1 MADTVTWD
9 LLRELAEFRAA
20 RGCAL
25 SFYFKLDPSEVPTQ
39 REIVSRVTSLLD
51 DARRK
56 GESMRPELSHDELGA
71 LRSDVERV
79 RSWFESSFDR
89 SGVHGAAVF
98 AAGLDNVFRPV
109 RLSESVSDLARL
121 GRSFTLTPL
130 VPLVGRADGAIVVAV
145 GRERGSLYR
154 VISGR
159 LLELADLT
167 EEQLN
172 RHDQGGWSQ
181 ANYQRHV
188 DEHAKEHL
196 KDVAEELAR
205 RVRELRASDVV
216 VVGADDTRA
225 QFIDLLPAEARTAVI
240 GGAHAEAH
248 AGPTELYDV
257 SAPLLREARLLR
269 ERDSLARWREAAATE
284 GRAVA
289 GWDDT
294 LEAASDSRV
303 DVLLL
308 KGGATRMAYQCPG
321 CGRASARAGE
331 CPLDGTQLEAT
342 PDGADL
348 AVHQTLTHGGSILAI
363 EGSPD
368 LDPVEGIGALLR
380 F

>member
-1 MADTVTWD
+1 MDVNAVRGIVQRLETARPCD
-9 LLRELAEFRAA
+9 LESQTLEFKSWGR
-20 RGCAL
+20 
-25 SFYFKLDPSEVPTQ
+25 
-39 REIVSRVTSLLD
+39 
-51 DARRK
+51 DAK
-56 GESMRPELSHDELGA
+56 DL
-71 LRSDVERV
+71 
-79 RSWFESSFDR
+79 
-89 SGVHGAAVF
+89 
-98 AAGLDNVFRPV
+98 
-109 RLSESVSDLARL
+109 SVSVSEAAICLAN
-121 GRSFTLTPL
+121 S
-130 VPLVGRADGAIVVAV
+130 
-145 GRERGSLYR
+145 E
-154 VISGR
+154 
-159 LLELADLT
+159 
-167 EEQLN
+167 
-172 RHDQGGWSQ
+172 GG
-181 ANYQRHV
+181 
-188 DEHAKEHL
+188 L
-196 KDVAEELAR
+196 
-205 RVRELRASDVV
+205 V

-289 GWDDT
+289 GWADT
-294 LEAASDSRV
+294 LEAASDARV